1 MVKKHCLTCE
11 KDFSVPPSRAT
22 ARYCSWACQPKEKE
36 NNPNWKGG
44 LIKSSCLVCGKETAV
59 KRSHAVKGAGK
70 YCSVACKSKHWGQ
83 KNSLAAWEKRVVKNC
98 IVCNSE
104 IRVKKSHVSK
114 EGTYCGKDCMARDYA
129 TRMAGD
135 TNPNFR
141 HGKAHVSG
149 YYTKQRKEVDGSYPK
164 EYPKILYAKQKGKCI
179 NCLKPLRGKY
189 HVDHIQ
195 PVVKGGT
202 NHHWNLQL
210 LCPSCNCR
218 KHAKDPIDWARENG
232 RLL

>member
-1 MVKKHCLTCE
+1 MKKHCLTCDKE
-11 KDFSVPPSRAT
+11 FYVSPSRAS
-22 ARYCSWACQPKEKE
+22 AKYCSQTCQPRTKE

-44 LIKSSCLVCGKETAV
+44 LAKSSCLVCGKETAV
-59 KRSHAVKGAGK
+59 KRSHSAKGAGK
-70 YCSVACKSKHWGQ
+70 FCSVVCRSKHTGREM
-83 KNSLAAWEKRVVKNC
+83 SRSAWEKRLIKNC
-98 IVCNSE
+98 IVCNAE
-104 IRVKKSHVSK
+104 IRVKKSHATK
-114 EGTYCGKDCMARDYA
+114 EGTYCGKACMATDYA
-129 TRMAGD
+129 TRLAGD

-149 YYTKQRKEVDGSYPK
+149 FYIKQRNTIQGSYSK
-164 EYPKILYAKQKGKCI
+164 EYPKLLYELQKRKCI
-179 NCLKPLRGKY
+179 NCLKPLNGKY
-189 HVDHIQ
+189 HVDHIK
-195 PVVKGGT
+195 PVARGGT